1 MNKYLSVFRSEFGK
15 NKILTEYDSIIES
28 IGIHYEERYL
38 NTCLGRTHVI
48 ISGEINNPPVILIHA
63 FYATAAS
70 WYQNLKVLSENFR
83 VYTVDIIGDPNKSE
97 PIRQIRKLTDFT
109 NWFNDMMSE
118 LNIEKADFIGN
129 SVGAFHVANF
139 ALHSPD
145 KVKRMILIG
154 PAATFSQI
162 MPFYFHTFPG
172 GITGLSLLVRHAVK
186 WIENEIPFESGFH
199 KLFYLTL
206 KYGKS
211 ANQVFPKVFTDEELA
226 KIETPTLL
234 IYGDKEVIYN
244 IDKSID
250 RAKRLMKNIKVKIIP
265 HANHITAASN
275 AKVTNET
282 ILRYLE
288 KKDVHSKR

>member
-1 MNKYLSVFRSEFGK
+1 MNKYLSVFRNEFGK
-15 NKILTEYDSIIES
+15 GKILTEYDSLIES
-28 IGIHYEERYL
+28 IGIDYEERYL

-48 ISGEINNPPVILIHA
+48 VTGEKENPPVILIHA
-63 FYATAAS
+63 FYATGAS
-70 WYQNLKVLSENFR
+70 WYQNLKALSVNFR

-97 PIRQIRKLTDFT
+97 PIKPIRKLTDFID
-109 NWFNDMMSE
+109 WFNDLMSK
-118 LNIEKADFIGN
+118 LDIERADFIGN

-139 ALHSPD
+139 ALHSPE
-145 KVKRMILIG
+145 KVIRMILIG

-162 MPFYFHTFPG
+162 IPFYFHTFPG
-172 GITGLSLLVRHAVK
+172 GITGLSFLVRYAVK

-211 ANQVFPKVFTDEELA
+211 ANQVFPKVFKDEELV

-244 IDKSID
+244 IDKAIE

-265 HANHITAASN
+265 HANHITAVSN

-288 KKDVHSKR
+288 KGE